1 MSIFDDDD
9 EERRSRSLADALA
22 TSMMRS
28 VIPLMPAWS
37 EQPGNAD
44 LITQAI
50 ADDAVGSPP
59 HFPSFGN
66 GTDIATP
73 LSQDLFTEMLRRVRD
88 SES

>member
-1 MSIFDDDD
+1 MSTFDDD
-9 EERRSRSLADALA
+9 EKRSRSLADALS

-28 VIPLMPAWS
+28 MFPLLPAWS
-37 EQPGNAD
+37 GKQPGIAD
-44 LITQAI
+44 LTTQAI
-50 ADDAVGSPP
+50 ADDTVGSPP

-66 GTDIATP
+66 GSDIATP